1 MKLKPGTAQGPD
13 GIPARVL
20 KDNCDVLCVPLSIIL
35 NKSMNAGCVPQDW
48 KLANVT
54 PIFKKGSKSKPE
66 NYRPVSLTSI
76 SCKLMESIIRDQVV
90 SHLEINYLIKA
101 SQHGF
106 MKNKSCTTNLLEFLE
121 KITKIIDEGD
131 AADIV
136 YLDFSKAFDK
146 VPKKRL
152 LAKIKAHGIDGNVLS
167 WFSDWL
173 SDRLQRTVLNG
184 CFSDWSRVY
193 SGVPQGSVLGPLA
206 FVIFINDLDDEAGLI
221 TIINKFADDTK
232 LGQRIVNEEDKDKLQ
247 DCLTKLTNWASKWC
261 MEFNVKKC
269 KVLHVG
275 RSNKNFEYLM
285 NGEKLDS
292 VDSERDIG
300 VIIDKS
306 MKPSLQCAEA
316 ARRASSVLVQIT
328 RAFLY
333 RDRKTFLKLYIQF
346 VRCHLE
352 FSIPAWSPWSQ
363 CDIDILER
371 VQKRA
376 VNLITGLKGK
386 SYLEKLQELGLMSLE
401 QRRSRFDLLQTFKII
416 KGFDNVSKDIW
427 FDLVGPDNP
436 RPAQD

>member
-1 MKLKPGTAQGPD
+1 M
-13 GIPARVL
+13 
-20 KDNCDVLCVPLSIIL
+20 LCVPLSIIF
-35 NKSMNAGCVPQDW
+35 NKSMNEGCVPQDW

-90 SHLEINYLIKA
+90 SHLEINHLIKA

-152 LAKIKAHGIDGNVLS
+152 LAKIKAHSIDGNVLS

-206 FVIFINDLDDEAGLI
+206 FVIFINL
-221 TIINKFADDTK
+221 
-232 LGQRIVNEEDKDKLQ
+232 
-247 DCLTKLTNWASKWC
+247 
-261 MEFNVKKC
+261 
-269 KVLHVG
+269 
-275 RSNKNFEYLM
+275 LM
-285 NGEKLDS
+285 
-292 VDSERDIG
+292 
-300 VIIDKS
+300 
-306 MKPSLQCAEA
+306 
-316 ARRASSVLVQIT
+316 
-328 RAFLY
+328 
-333 RDRKTFLKLYIQF
+333 IQ
-346 VRCHLE
+346 
-352 FSIPAWSPWSQ
+352 S
-363 CDIDILER
+363 
-371 VQKRA
+371 
-376 VNLITGLKGK
+376 
-386 SYLEKLQELGLMSLE
+386 
-401 QRRSRFDLLQTFKII
+401 
-416 KGFDNVSKDIW
+416 
-427 FDLVGPDNP
+427 
-436 RPAQD
+436 